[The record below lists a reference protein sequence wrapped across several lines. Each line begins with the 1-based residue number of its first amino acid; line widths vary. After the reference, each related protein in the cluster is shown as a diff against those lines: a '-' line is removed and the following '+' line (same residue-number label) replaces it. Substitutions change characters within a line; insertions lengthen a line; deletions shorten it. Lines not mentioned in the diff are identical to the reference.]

1 MTRDW
6 LGARVDWAPS
16 LPVFLMS
23 IQKKRHLV
31 RRWQSPVTELRE
43 GRSTRGFLGPQ
54 SRSTE
59 TTPLRGVLEAEIH
72 EWNYV
77 KAKSLAERGSVVLP
91 CWGSQANMERP
102 WPWDDQ
108 QTWLQPRREGATGTQ
123 PPELVSWSAG
133 LKFMSHLVSTI
144 VTVGQSLDSSSSPR
158 FPDSC
163 VPQGS
168 APMLLLCPSPAPI
181 ENTADYWDARRIR
194 WSHGYESLGTVFAHG
209 KHSAIMGL
217 PSTLVL
223 FPEIQN
229 EFAKCLLP

>member
-72 EWNYV
+72 EGNYV
-77 KAKSLAERGSVVLP
+77 KAKSLAERGSVALP

-108 QTWLQPRREGATGTQ
+108 QTWLQPRREGATGPQ

-133 LKFMSHLVSTI
+133 LKFRSHLVSTI
-144 VTVGQSLDSSSSPR
+144 VTVGQSLDSSSSPTFPR
-158 FPDSC
+158 FLCSSGLC
-163 VPQGS
+163 THAAS
-168 APMLLLCPSPAPI
+168 APLPSP
-181 ENTADYWDARRIR
+181 NR
-194 WSHGYESLGTVFAHG
+194 
-209 KHSAIMGL
+209 KHSR
-217 PSTLVL
+217 
-223 FPEIQN
+223 
-229 EFAKCLLP
+229 LLGCQEDEVKSWVWITRHSFCTR